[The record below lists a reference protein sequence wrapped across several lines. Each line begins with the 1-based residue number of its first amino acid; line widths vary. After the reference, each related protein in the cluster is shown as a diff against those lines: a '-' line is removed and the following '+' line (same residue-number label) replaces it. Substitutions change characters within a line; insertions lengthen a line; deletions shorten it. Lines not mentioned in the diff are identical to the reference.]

1 MMTRGIF
8 ETLLGAIVLL
18 VALSFAGYVYS
29 ARDAAPNESYGLNL
43 RFNNVQGLKPAT
55 EVRLG
60 GIKIGEVEA
69 LNLDPQTLQA
79 IVTISVDEAVR
90 LPIDSHAEVA
100 TAGLL
105 GGNFL
110 KIHPGAATEYL
121 AADAEMKKTKDPVSL
136 EDLLGQAIF
145 ALAEK

>member
-1 MMTRGIF
+1 MTRGIF

-29 ARDAAPNESYGLNL
+29 ARETAPNDSYALSL

-60 GIKIGEVEA
+60 GVKIGEIKA
-69 LNLDPQTLQA
+69 LDLDTVSLQA
-79 IVTISVDEAVR
+79 VVTIAVDATVQ
-90 LPIDSHAEVA
+90 LPVDSRAEVA

-110 KIHPGAATEYL
+110 NILPGTSTERL
-121 AADAEMKKTKDPVSL
+121 VAGAEITRTKDPVSL

-145 ALAEK
+145 ALTEE

>member
-1 MMTRGIF
+1 MTRGIF

-29 ARDAAPNESYGLNL
+29 ARDIASSDRYALSL

-60 GIKIGEVEA
+60 GIKIGEIKTLE
-69 LNLDPQTLQA
+69 LDAITLQA
-79 IVTISVDEAVR
+79 MVTITVDTTVR
-90 LPIDSHAEVA
+90 LPVDSSAEVA
-100 TAGLL
+100 TSGLL
-105 GGNFL
+105 GGTFL
-110 KIHPGAATEYL
+110 NIRPGTSAEHL
-121 AADAEMKKTKDPVSL
+121 AAGAEIINTKDPVSL

-145 ALAEK
+145 ALSEK